1 MSRRKKARYGREM
14 RARAADLFEAGL
26 GFELAAK
33 KLDVPAPAVR
43 KWLYAY
49 RATGRKGLIGM
60 GESRRT
66 YDMETKLAVARAVV
80 DEGMP
85 RSEAMARF
93 GIAAATSL
101 DRWCSA
107 GCTARAGRRR
117 SSREPLSHALRSLR
131 PSGST
136 MTSLAFMSRS
146 LPAFRPVESL
156 PAGKAEGACPAAPCA
171 LLPEA
176 PRRGEGG
183 QGLFAATPTNRS
195 GAQICAGFRER
206 P

>member
-1 MSRRKKARYGREM
+1 MPRRKKARYGREM

-80 DEGMP
+80 DGGMP
-85 RSEAMARF
+85 RSAAMARF
-93 GIAAATSL
+93 GIAATSL
-101 DRWCSA
+101 DRWCRLYRE
-107 GCTARAGRRR
+107 GC
-117 SSREPLSHALRSLR
+117 
-131 PSGST
+131 
-136 MTSLAFMSRS
+136 
-146 LPAFRPVESL
+146 
-156 PAGKAEGACPAAPCA
+156 
-171 LLPEA
+171 
-176 PRRGEGG
+176 
-183 QGLFAATPTNRS
+183 
-195 GAQICAGFRER
+195 
-206 P
+206 

>member
-1 MSRRKKARYGREM
+1 MKLRFEKREASEMPRRKKARYGREM

-101 DRWCSA
+101 DRWCKLYREGGPEA
-107 GCTARAGRRR
+107 LEPGRRGRPEGPGGADARAGARGARAQTR
-117 SSREPLSHALRSLR
+117 GPGGVSKKSIALKAEKSSRTGRKPRS
-131 PSGST
+131 
-136 MTSLAFMSRS
+136 
-146 LPAFRPVESL
+146 
-156 PAGKAEGACPAAPCA
+156 
-171 LLPEA
+171 
-176 PRRGEGG
+176 
-183 QGLFAATPTNRS
+183 
-195 GAQICAGFRER
+195 
-206 P
+206 

>member
-1 MSRRKKARYGREM
+1 M
-14 RARAADLFEAGL
+14 
-26 GFELAAK
+26 
-33 KLDVPAPAVR
+33 R

-101 DRWCSA
+101 DRWCRLYREGGPEA
-107 GCTARAGRRR
+107 LEPGRRGR
-117 SSREPLSHALRSLR
+117 PEGPGGGRASGSSRSACANSR
-131 PSGST
+131 P
-136 MTSLAFMSRS
+136 RW
-146 LPAFRPVESL
+146 R
-156 PAGKAEGACPAAPCA
+156 
-171 LLPEA
+171 
-176 PRRGEGG
+176 
-183 QGLFAATPTNRS
+183 
-195 GAQICAGFRER
+195 I
-206 P
+206 